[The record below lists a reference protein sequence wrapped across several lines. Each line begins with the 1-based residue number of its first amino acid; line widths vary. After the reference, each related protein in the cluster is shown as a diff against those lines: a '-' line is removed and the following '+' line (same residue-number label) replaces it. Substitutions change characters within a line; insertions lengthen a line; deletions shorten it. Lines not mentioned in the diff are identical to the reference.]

1 MELPILAKVSNV
13 VNARGASVVDVTLLV
28 DVNIVKSSRRSGR
41 DLVDL
46 SIDSYM
52 ANIVNISILIGVVNS
67 ALLVDV
73 ECIGSGYSSYN
84 SSGFASNSQ

>member
-1 MELPILAKVSNV
+1 M
-13 VNARGASVVDVTLLV
+13 VDITLLV
-28 DVNIVKSSRRSGR
+28 DVDIVKSSRRSGP

-52 ANIVNISILIGVVNS
+52 TNIVNISIFIGVVNG

-73 ECIGSGYSSYN
+73 ERIGSRYSSQH